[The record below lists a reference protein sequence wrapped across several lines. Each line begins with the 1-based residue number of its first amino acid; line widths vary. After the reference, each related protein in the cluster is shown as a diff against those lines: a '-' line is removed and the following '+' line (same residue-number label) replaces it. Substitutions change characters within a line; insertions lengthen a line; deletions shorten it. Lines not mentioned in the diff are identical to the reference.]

1 MKPAALEPDNRALG
15 NSSLLGL
22 PLAALFC
29 SARCPGK
36 VILRAYDL
44 AAQLRDSNRAV
55 ISGFHTP
62 VEKECLAILMRGKS
76 PMVICP
82 ARSLERFRVPT
93 EWKQSLAEGRLLIV
107 SPFRAS
113 EHRATAELAER
124 RNEFVA
130 SLATEIIVLHATP
143 GGRLAK
149 LLAALEA
156 AGRSVTRL

>member
-1 MKPAALEPDNRALG
+1 MKPAAFELATKCLG
-15 NSSLLGL
+15 NSGLFGL

-36 VILRAYDL
+36 IILRAYDL
-44 AAQLRDSNRAV
+44 VAQLRDSNRAV

-62 VEKECLAILMRGKS
+62 VEKECLAILLRGKS
-76 PMVICP
+76 PIVMCP

-93 EWKQSLAEGRLLIV
+93 EWKQSLAEGRLVIV
-107 SPFRAS
+107 SPFRPGQ
-113 EHRATAELAER
+113 HRATAELAER

-130 SLATEIIVLHATP
+130 SLAAEIIVLHATP

-149 LLAALEA
+149 LVAALEA